1 MPKGYWIA
9 LYHSV
14 QDPTAL
20 TEYAAAAGPVLLS
33 FGARFLARG
42 MPSQTYE
49 GGAQQRC
56 VLIEFE
62 SVDRAVAAYES
73 PGYQVALEKL
83 KGAVKREVRIVP
95 GVD

>member
-1 MPKGYWIA
+1 MSKAYWIA

-14 QDPTAL
+14 QNPAVL

-42 MPSQTYE
+42 MPSRTYE
-49 GGAQQRC
+49 GGAHERC

-62 SVDRAVAAYES
+62 SVDQAVAAYES
-73 PGYQVALEKL
+73 PAYQVALAKL
-83 KGAVKREVRIVP
+83 KGAVEREVRIVP